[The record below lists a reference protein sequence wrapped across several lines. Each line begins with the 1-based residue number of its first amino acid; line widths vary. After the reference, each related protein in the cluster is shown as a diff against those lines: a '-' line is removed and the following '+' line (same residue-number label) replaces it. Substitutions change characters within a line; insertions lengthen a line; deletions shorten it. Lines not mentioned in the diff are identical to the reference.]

1 MDRSATAATSG
12 NPAIRW
18 WQLIIGIICMAMV
31 ANLQYGWTLF
41 VNPIHDKFG
50 WSKAAIQV
58 AFTLFVLLET
68 WLVPFEG
75 YLVDRFGPRAMIF
88 AGGVLVLLA
97 WVLDSMAMSL
107 PMLYFAGI
115 VAGIGAGAVY
125 GTCIGN
131 ALKWFSDRRGLA
143 AGLTAAGF
151 GAGSALTIIPIRNMI
166 LASGYQHTFLV
177 FAFIQGIIIMVLAW
191 FFRAPE
197 RQPVPAA
204 PSREVIQ
211 TRIDV
216 HPADALRSPI
226 FWVMYVM
233 FILVAAGGLMAV
245 AQLAPIAHDFKI
257 ADVPVT
263 LIGITLPAITFGLS
277 LDRIMNGITRP
288 VTGWVSDHIG
298 RANTMFGAFA
308 LEALGI
314 WLLAAYGHNPVA
326 FVLLS
331 GTVFLFWGEIFSLFP
346 ATIGDVFGT
355 RFATTNAG
363 LMYTAKGCASLLV
376 PFGNVLKATTGSWH
390 AVFVIAVAANIVASL
405 LAIFVLKPMIEA
417 RVSKAPMPADTAAHA
432 A

>member
-1 MDRSATAATSG
+1 MDRSATAAG
-12 NPAIRW
+12 DMRW

-75 YLVDRFGPRAMIF
+75 WFVDRFGPRLMIF
-88 AGGVLVLLA
+88 AGGLLALLA
-97 WVLDSMAMSL
+97 WVLDSMATTL
-107 PMLYFAGI
+107 PMLYLAGA
-115 VAGIGAGAVY
+115 VGGIGAGAVY

-151 GAGSALTIIPIRNMI
+151 GAGSALTIIPIREMI
-166 LASGYQHTFLV
+166 HTSGYEHTFLV
-177 FAFIQGIIIMVLAW
+177 FAFIQGVTVMVLSW
-191 FFRAPE
+191 FFRAPVHAPP
-197 RQPVPAA
+197 RAT
-204 PSREVIQ
+204 PSREIVQ
-211 TRIDV
+211 TRVDAAPI
-216 HPADALRSPI
+216 DALRSPI

-245 AQLAPIAHDFKI
+245 AQLAPIAHDFNI
-257 ADVPVT
+257 ANVPVT

-277 LDRIMNGITRP
+277 IDRILNGLTRP
-288 VTGWVSDHIG
+288 LTGWVSDHLG

-314 WLLAAYGHNPVA
+314 WLLGAYGHNPVA

-346 ATIGDVFGT
+346 ATIGDVFGA
-355 RFATTNAG
+355 RYATTNAG

-405 LAIFVLKPMIEA
+405 LAIFVLKPMIQS
-417 RVSKAPMPADTAAHA
+417 RISKAPVAADTAAHA
-432 A
+432 V